1 MRRNLFVA
9 TAVVLAVGTWWFLIR
24 DPAPPAP
31 DIGLAAQVA
40 AAAQATA
47 TTVPPAS
54 TTTASTTAPPASTS
68 STTTSATTTVAST
81 TTAPTTTTTTVPT
94 TTAATTTVIPTTTV
108 APTTT
113 AAPTTTVAPGD
124 PTGTWTVD
132 TSIGD
137 YSNFTSTFVGFR
149 VNEELGRGIGTTT
162 AVGRT
167 PQVVGEVELDGTVLV
182 TAEIR
187 ADLRGLQTDRS
198 FRDPKVQ
205 EALNTGTH
213 PEAVFVL
220 DGPIDLG
227 DVGTSAEVSAPGTLM
242 VNGASQAVTVD
253 LSADMVGEIL
263 AVVGTL
269 DIVFADFGVEVP
281 SGSIVISV
289 EDHGVVE
296 IQVFLTR

>member
-24 DPAPPAP
+24 DSAPPAP

-40 AAAQATA
+40 TAAQATA

-54 TTTASTTAPPASTS
+54 TSTS
-68 STTTSATTTVAST
+68 S
-81 TTAPTTTTTTVPT
+81 TTTTTTVPT
-94 TTAATTTVIPTTTV
+94 TTTTTVPKTTTTTATTTTAGTTTVTPTTTV

-113 AAPTTTVAPGD
+113 AAPTTTSAPGD

-167 PQVVGEVELDGTVLV
+167 SQVVGEVELDGTVLV

-242 VNGASQAVTVD
+242 VNGVSQAVTVD

-269 DIVFADFGVEVP
+269 DIVFADFGIEVP
-281 SGSIVISV
+281 SGTIVISV

>member
-1 MRRNLFVA
+1 MA
-9 TAVVLAVGTWWFLIR
+9 TAGVSAAALAGVLALHTGLCVLFGPYSGT
-24 DPAPPAP
+24 PA
-31 DIGLAAQVA
+31 
-40 AAAQATA
+40 
-47 TTVPPAS
+47 
-54 TTTASTTAPPASTS
+54 
-68 STTTSATTTVAST
+68 TTTS
-81 TTAPTTTTTTVPT
+81 
-94 TTAATTTVIPTTTV
+94 
-108 APTTT
+108 
-113 AAPTTTVAPGD
+113 APGD

-242 VNGASQAVTVD
+242 VNGTSQAVTVD

-269 DIVFADFGVEVP
+269 DIVFADFGIEVP
-281 SGSIVISV
+281 SGTIVISV